1 MTVKELTAVANPWL
15 SVIMPTYNGQD
26 YLAAALESVCVQG
39 DSGVEVIA
47 VDDGSSDA
55 TLGILEAF
63 AARLPLQV
71 VRRGRVGNWVAN
83 SNHGLG
89 LARGEWVCWLH
100 QDDLW
105 PRHRLAALRSVL
117 ARRLDAGL
125 VLSPSWYIDPLGRRL
140 GLWRCPLPVREGFL
154 ERRLVVERLLV
165 QNFIALPA
173 PIFRR
178 EAALQVGGLQE
189 NLWYTA
195 DWDFWLKLAGGCR
208 TVFLPQP
215 LACFRIHPQSQ
226 TIRRSSRRDDFYRQL
241 EVVLEKHL
249 GPGDARRFDQEVG
262 EVARFSAS
270 VNTFLAASVHGDRSE
285 WLRLGVRFLSLGPS
299 GWHRFLRDSR
309 IKDRVWA
316 RLRAGLNRRPKT
328 ALSETPA

>member
-1 MTVKELTAVANPWL
+1 MANPWL

-26 YLAAALESVCVQG
+26 YLAAALESVRAQG
-39 DSGVEVIA
+39 DGGIEVIA

-55 TLGILEAF
+55 TLDILEAF

-105 PRHRLAALRSVL
+105 PRHRLAALCSVL
-117 ARRLDAGL
+117 ARRPPAGL
-125 VLSPSWYIDPLGRRL
+125 ILSPSWYIDPAGQRL
-140 GLWRCPLPVREGFL
+140 GLWRCPLPVRDGLL

-178 EAALQVGGLQE
+178 EAALRVGGLQE

-195 DWDFWLKLAGGCR
+195 DWDFWLKLAGCCR
-208 TVFLPQP
+208 TVLVPRP
-215 LACFRIHPQSQ
+215 LACFRVHPQSQ
-226 TIRRSSRRDDFYRQL
+226 TIRRSARRSDFLRQL
-241 EVVLEKHL
+241 EIVLEKHL
-249 GPGDARRFDQEVG
+249 GPDGEGGFNREVR

-316 RLRAGLNRRPKT
+316 RLRAGLNHRPNT
-328 ALSETPA
+328 AIAEAAS

>member
-1 MTVKELTAVANPWL
+1 MVNPWL

-26 YLAAALESVCVQG
+26 YLAAALDNIRAQG
-39 DSGVEVIA
+39 DDGVEIIA
-47 VDDGSSDA
+47 VDDGSSDG
-55 TLGILEAF
+55 TLAILEAF
-63 AARLPLQV
+63 AARLPLRI
-71 VRRGRVGNWVAN
+71 VRRGHVGNWAAN
-83 SNHGLG
+83 SNYGLK
-89 LARGEWVCWLH
+89 LARGEWACWLH

-105 PRHRLAALRSVL
+105 GKHRLAALRSVL
-117 ARRLDAGL
+117 AQRPEAGL
-125 VLSPSWYIDPLGRRL
+125 VLSPSWYIDPTGRRL
-140 GLWRCPLPVREGFL
+140 GIWRCPLPVRNGPL
-154 ERRLVVERLLV
+154 DARLVVERLLV

-195 DWDFWLKLAGGCR
+195 DWDFWLKLAGCCR
-208 TVFLPQP
+208 TVFLPRA
-215 LACFRIHPQSQ
+215 LACFRVHPQSQ
-226 TIRRSSRRDDFYRQL
+226 TIRRSTQRHDFSRQL
-241 EVVLEKHL
+241 AVVLDKYL
-249 GPGDARRFDQEVG
+249 GPGDGRRFQQEVR

-285 WLRLGVRFLSLGPS
+285 WLRLGAHFLSLGPS

-316 RLRAGLNRRPKT
+316 RLRAGLNRRAEAPRPEVR
-328 ALSETPA
+328 A